1 MANNLLNDD
10 GLEIISQG
18 LKKLNNLTSLFLD
31 ISENEFTST
40 GASNLF
46 LAVSQLRNL

>member
-1 MANNLLNDD
+1 MSIDKYIQEEYRGRTGLNVKIAKSGIKDD

-31 ISENEFTST
+31 IS
-40 GASNLF
+40 
-46 LAVSQLRNL
+46 